1 MVETDHSIN
10 DNDGMDRLDT
20 MRVFVAVAEAGGFA
34 PAARS
39 LRLSPPAVTRAI
51 AALEERIG
59 ARLLHRTTRTV
70 RLSEAGARYLA
81 DAKRILAELDEAD
94 ATAAGAH
101 AEPRGQIAVTAP
113 QLFGKMHVAPVVLDF
128 LDRFPEVS
136 ARTLLVDRVVDLMDE
151 GMDVAV
157 RIAVLPD
164 SGLTAV
170 RVGQVRRVVCAS
182 PDYLERRGTP
192 ATPVELERHDCI
204 GFQAAA
210 APAAWV
216 FPARSGD
223 GVETVRPPMRLLV
236 NTADVAVAAA
246 RDGRGVVRVLSYQV
260 AEEVRQGQ
268 LAIVLADC
276 EPPPIPVQLV
286 HLEGRRAA
294 ARVRAFVDFA
304 AERLRAALVDAAPRP

>member
-1 MVETDHSIN
+1 
-10 DNDGMDRLDT
+10 MDRLDA

-39 LRLSPPAVTRAI
+39 LRLSPPAVTRAV

-70 RLSEAGARYLA
+70 RLTEAGARYLA
-81 DAKRILAELDEAD
+81 DAKRILAELEEAE
-94 ATAAGAH
+94 AVAAGAH
-101 AEPRGQIAVTAP
+101 GEPRGQLAVTAP
-113 QLFGKMHVAPVVLDF
+113 LLFGKMHVAPVVLDF

-136 ARTLLVDRVVDLMDE
+136 ARTLFVDRVVDLMDE

-170 RVGQVRRVVCAS
+170 RVGEVRRVVCAA
-182 PDYLERRGTP
+182 PGYLARRGTP
-192 ATPVELERHDCI
+192 ETPAELERHDCI
-204 GFQAAA
+204 GFQSAA
-210 APAAWV
+210 APAPWV
-216 FPARSGD
+216 FPARAGD
-223 GVETVRPPMRLLV
+223 GAATIRPPMRLLV
-236 NTADVAVAAA
+236 NNADVAVAAA
-246 RDGRGVVRVLSYQV
+246 RDGRGIVRVLSYQV
-260 AEEVRQGQ
+260 ADEVRQGS
-268 LAIVLADC
+268 LAVVLADH

-304 AERLRAALVDAAPRP
+304 AGRLRAVLGWATSP